1 MAKTRRISIHMENRT
16 KSFGIAIIIL
26 SFVLAIVIGFIAGKP
41 VQVSTYREEKVFNFE
56 LALSTFLSGA
66 LSSAVFFAIG
76 AMIDRQ
82 NAMIGILIQMYRGS
96 VKGIETVDIIE
107 SWPQPDYDDYYL
119 DNNS

>member
-26 SFVLAIVIGFIAGKP
+26 SFVLAIAIGFIAGKS